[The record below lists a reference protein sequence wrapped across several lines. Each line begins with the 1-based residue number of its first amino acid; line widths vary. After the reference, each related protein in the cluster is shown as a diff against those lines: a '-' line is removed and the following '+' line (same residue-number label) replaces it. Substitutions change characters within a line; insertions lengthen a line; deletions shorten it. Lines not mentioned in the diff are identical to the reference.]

1 MIKNAKVGDV
11 VYAYRF
17 NWEND
22 TYNIKKIKV
31 KRDFKAE
38 CGSSIMYGNLNF
50 VDPNNV
56 FWTYEDAEARYL
68 VDLEKSL
75 KKHKKELKKVQKR
88 IDRIDEILFKNQP
101 PYLGDPVWESKNEIS
116 MTLLNIV
123 DSLPK
128 E

>member
-1 MIKNAKVGDV
+1 MIKKAKVGDV
-11 VYAYRF
+11 VYAYKF
-17 NWEND
+17 NCENY
-22 TYNIKKIKV
+22 TCKIKKIKI
-31 KRDFKAE
+31 KRDFNADT
-38 CGSSIMYGNLNF
+38 GSDIWYGYVGF
-50 VDPNNV
+50 ISPNDA

-101 PYLGDPVWESKNEIS
+101 PYLGDPVWESKNEMS
-116 MTLLNIV
+116 MGLLNIV